1 MTLKGKSL
9 ATHFHK
15 SVFGATEKKMF
26 FYILLASGKLAS
38 PLFLEQKETELAE
51 AIRQG
56 ARLYQKFSRNVSSIV
71 TTENNVCWS
80 LEKIEI

>member
-1 MTLKGKSL
+1 MI
-9 ATHFHK
+9 
-15 SVFGATEKKMF
+15 

-38 PLFLEQKETELAE
+38 PHFLEQKETELAE